1 MSENIISIGEISD
14 SSLIVGR
21 VSTDDPSLSINNE
34 GRFYINNTNSFVNE
48 RLTEITNSVHTT
60 IPISDINDRWTT
72 LEHRPFRY
80 SNNIDSF
87 TSLSEGDLV
96 FLEMKI
102 ENMDG
107 VMKVTQTFID
117 KKNYQEVTRTYSC
130 NISATREYSFDSS
143 YRNESNLT
151 LRLDNIS
158 EITETRKDI

>member
-1 MSENIISIGEISD
+1 MSENIISIGEIPD

-21 VSTDDPSLSINNE
+21 VSTDDPSLNIDNE
-34 GRFYINNTNSFVNE
+34 GRFYINNTSSFVNE

-60 IPISDINDRWTT
+60 IPINDRWTT

-130 NISATREYSFDSS
+130 NISATREYNFDSS

>member
-1 MSENIISIGEISD
+1 MNENMISIGEISD
-14 SSLIVGR
+14 SSLVVGR
-21 VSTDDPSLSINNE
+21 INADDPSLSINNE

-48 RLTEITNSVHTT
+48 RLTEITNSVYTT
-60 IPISDINDRWTT
+60 IPINDICTT

-130 NISATREYSFDSS
+130 NLSATREYSSDSS